1 MTELEQLRAERDTL
15 LARIGRIQGEAA
27 DVGKALRDMTAER
40 DHLKSREQSIIAACE
55 RVADGGQYRAD
66 IVSAIQTIRKQRDG
80 LVTAA
85 KELESAM
92 TRYGLKKG
100 FASLPYDGTGF
111 CDARAAL
118 AAAVSEVG
126 K

>member
-66 IVSAIQTIRKQRDG
+66 IVSAIQTIRQQRDERG
-80 LVTAA
+80 DLLRRMVADHD
-85 KELESAM
+85 M
-92 TRYGLKKG
+92 R
-100 FASLPYDGTGF
+100 
-111 CDARAAL
+111 ARAIGTCGVDPL
-118 AAAVSEVG
+118 IEAAREML